1 MRKCALSNS
10 LHLFTNHIIADN
22 TLMTHVY
29 YQNTESALEGLRENS
44 KYFSSNSLCLDQNLN
59 TEPYKETGMVL
70 TRM

>member
-1 MRKCALSNS
+1 
-10 LHLFTNHIIADN
+10 
-22 TLMTHVY
+22 MTHVY

-70 TRM
+70 TRMWFSSLKEVMPIQVPQKNIL